1 MKGHKLF
8 KWDIHMQGNEFII
21 HGNEL
26 FIHENEVSEMIYSYT
41 WGL

>member
-1 MKGHKLF
+1 
-8 KWDIHMQGNEFII
+8 MQGNEFII